1 MLPAPNPPSDS
12 QSAATVGLGEE
23 EEEEGDSFVLGAF
36 SPAGQETT
44 RVLGPAGQETTRALS
59 PAGRET
65 TRVLSP
71 AGRETTRALSP
82 PAGQETTRV
91 LSPAGRE
98 TTRVLSPA
106 GQETTR
112 ALSPAGQKTRALGP
126 AGQETTR
133 VLSPAGQE
141 TTRAFS
147 PAGQEPFSVEEYYD
161 IEARSVELESSGG
174 HRAVTERR
182 EGGDGTLAETERG
195 RVPVGFERKEGTS
208 LKELTT
214 KGADTLTED
223 KLPGPKDQPKPILA
237 LVPLPETTHG
247 FVVGTTRRARPP
259 DSTQSS
265 GRLQTEVIS
274 NADGPSCPPG
284 ENLSGGERGAGG
296 EVTVVE
302 ENTRPVVLAGP
313 EEEEEEQSVDQHATF
328 PCPPPEPV
336 CLEEYG
342 HLHLCMC
349 KTYS

>member
-44 RVLGPAGQETTRALS
+44 RVLGPAGQETTR
-59 PAGRET
+59 
-65 TRVLSP
+65 
-71 AGRETTRALSP
+71 
-82 PAGQETTRV
+82 V

-98 TTRVLSPA
+98 TTRVLSPPA
-106 GQETTR
+106 GRETTR
-112 ALSPAGQKTRALGP
+112 VLSP

-141 TTRAFS
+141 TTRAFG

-174 HRAVTERR
+174 HRAVTEGR
-182 EGGDGTLAETERG
+182 EGGDGTSAETERG

-265 GRLQTEVIS
+265 GRLQTEVMS
-274 NADGPSCPPG
+274 NADGPSCPLG

-328 PCPPPEPV
+328 PYPPPEPV

>member
-1 MLPAPNPPSDS
+1 MLPAPNPPSDP
-12 QSAATVGLGEE
+12 QSATTVSLGE

-36 SPAGQETT
+36 
-44 RVLGPAGQETTRALS
+44 S

-82 PAGQETTRV
+82 VGQETTRV

-112 ALSPAGQKTRALGP
+112 
-126 AGQETTR
+126 
-133 VLSPAGQE
+133 VLSPAGRE
-141 TTRAFS
+141 TTRAFG

-174 HRAVTERR
+174 HRVVTERR
-182 EGGDGTLAETERG
+182 EGGDGTSAETERG

-223 KLPGPKDQPKPILA
+223 KLPGPKDRPKPILA

-247 FVVGTTRRARPP
+247 FVVGTTRQARPP

-265 GRLQTEVIS
+265 GRLQTEVMS
-274 NADGPSCPPG
+274 SADGPSCPPG
-284 ENLSGGERGAGG
+284 ESLSEGERGAGG

-302 ENTRPVVLAGP
+302 ANTRPVVLAGP

>member
-59 PAGRET
+59 PAGQET

-91 LSPAGRE
+91 LSPAG
-98 TTRVLSPA
+98 
-106 GQETTR
+106 
-112 ALSPAGQKTRALGP
+112 
-126 AGQETTR
+126 QETTR

-147 PAGQEPFSVEEYYD
+147 PAGQEPSSVEEYYD

-174 HRAVTERR
+174 HCAVTEGR
-182 EGGDGTLAETERG
+182 EGGDGTSAETERG

-237 LVPLPETTHG
+237 LIPLPETTHG

-265 GRLQTEVIS
+265 GRLQTEVMS
-274 NADGPSCPPG
+274 NADGPSCPLG

-313 EEEEEEQSVDQHATF
+313 EEEEEEQSVDQHTTF